1 MAKLTKDKTTV
12 SLSLSNEVVEVL
24 KVFSNRSKLIDDIL
38 SSLLL
43 NLSPAEMLELIKT
56 MTDGGN
62 VVEFLIKKK
71 CEEFGIQGDVPKSV
85 SVEKNDGGKQIQET
99 IAVKE
104 KEKTPKVNP
113 KDWWG

>member
-56 MTDGGN
+56 MTEGGN
-62 VVEFLIKKK
+62 IVEFLIRKK
-71 CEEFGIQGDVPKSV
+71 CEELGIQGEIPKTTSI
-85 SVEKNDGGKQIQET
+85 EKNDGKKQTQET
-99 IAVKE
+99 IVVKDKE
-104 KEKTPKVNP
+104 KSPKVNP

>member
-12 SLSLSNEVVEVL
+12 SLSLSNELVEVL
-24 KVFSNRSKLIDDIL
+24 KVFSNRSKLVDDIL

-62 VVEFLIKKK
+62 VVEFLIRKK
-71 CEEFGIQGDVPKSV
+71 CEEFGVQ
-85 SVEKNDGGKQIQET
+85 EKGNISKENDGKKQIQKN
-99 IAVKE
+99 KE
-104 KEKTPKVNP
+104 KSPKINP
-113 KDWWG
+113 NDWWG